1 MTMSNWRV
9 IMDQY
14 NNSMLEAFRTAARD
28 GCASEAALRALVLG
42 AKALH
47 SAGNMSSGEVQNFCQ
62 LNAASVLREVQR
74 HQQLPAA
81 GQTDPVQPASG
92 ASADQTPGREDPG
105 RADPGRAAPGRA
117 APGSN
122 ADKAAADQLG
132 ADFDPRNFVI
142 TGSNVTFDQVSG
154 RDEMVEQL
162 KQVIEMPRMRRM
174 FPLAESKFGGGM
186 DVHFLFYG
194 PAGTGK
200 GHLCRAI
207 QNYMH
212 QLYGDRSLFLSI
224 DAHTLLNKFLGATDA
239 RLKALFDL
247 AESDDY
253 DYSVIF
259 IDEIVDLC
267 RSGEGNSTK
276 DFTLTFQTLI
286 EGIHG
291 GLKHTTVIGCTN
303 SPWLLNGAMR
313 NRLSNACFIDLP
325 KRADLIRFV
334 ESKPEMYHLLGD
346 NEADR
351 RALLEMIGRVG
362 EQRHFSFRPMNNLYK
377 LMHME
382 ALRDASVRYPEGCAG
397 LDQYQPLSRR
407 KVEEI
412 IHQLDAGFDAE
423 QYKQLVEF
431 HRASGAK

>member
-1 MTMSNWRV
+1 MAMMNDWRV

-28 GCASEAALRALVLG
+28 GGASPEALRALAL
-42 AKALH
+42 AARALH
-47 SAGNMSSGEVQNFCQ
+47 SAGNVCSGEVQNFCQ
-62 LNAASVLREVQR
+62 LNASAVVREVQR
-74 HQQLPAA
+74 HQQSPLAGAAA
-81 GQTDPVQPASG
+81 GTAASG
-92 ASADQTPGREDPG
+92 AAAT
-105 RADPGRAAPGRA
+105 AAPSAAGTGAAAA
-117 APGSN
+117 AP
-122 ADKAAADQLG
+122 AARKESAIPLDS
-132 ADFDPRNFVI
+132 DFDPRNFII
-142 TGSNVTFDQVSG
+142 TGSNITFDQVSG
-154 RDEMVEQL
+154 REETVERL
-162 KQVIEMPRMRRM
+162 KQVIEMPLLRRK
-174 FPLAESKFGGGM
+174 FPLAEEKFGGGM
-186 DVHFLFYG
+186 NAHFLFYG

-200 GHLCRAI
+200 GHMCRAI

-212 QLYGDRSLFLSI
+212 RLYGERSLFLSI
-224 DAHTLLNKFLGATDA
+224 DAQTILNKFLGATDA

-267 RSGEGNSTK
+267 RSGEGNSVK

-325 KRADLIRFV
+325 RRADLIRFV
-334 ESKPEMYHLLGD
+334 ETKPEMLALLGE

-351 RALLEMIGRVG
+351 RALLEMIGREG
-362 EQRHFSFRPMNNLYK
+362 EARHFSFRPMNNLYM

-382 ALRDASVRYPEGCAG
+382 ALRKASVRYPDGCAG
-397 LDQYQPLSRR
+397 LEMYQPLSRSR
-407 KVEEI
+407 VEALFR
-412 IHQLDAGFDAE
+412 QLDAGFDEE
-423 QYKQLVEF
+423 QYRQLVAF
-431 HRASGAK
+431 HRAAGGK

>member
-1 MTMSNWRV
+1 MTMMSNWRV

-28 GCASEAALRALVLG
+28 GGASEASLRALALG

-47 SAGNMSSGEVQNFCQ
+47 SAGNLCSGEVQNFCQ
-62 LNAASVLREVQR
+62 LNAAAVLREVQR
-74 HQQLPAA
+74 HQQSQAA
-81 GQTDPVQPASG
+81 GRPVSVQPA
-92 ASADQTPGREDPG
+92 P
-105 RADPGRAAPGRA
+105 AAPAGGP
-117 APGSN
+117 APAPASGSDAKKDN
-122 ADKAAADQLG
+122 ADQLG
-132 ADFDPRNFVI
+132 SDFDPRNFI
-142 TGSNVTFDQVSG
+142 ISGSSITFDQVSG
-154 RDEMVEQL
+154 RDEMVGQL
-162 KQVIEMPRMRRM
+162 RQVIEMPLLRRR
-174 FPLAESKFGGGM
+174 FPLAEQKFGGGM

-224 DAHTLLNKFLGATDA
+224 DAHTILNKFLGATDA

-267 RSGEGNSTK
+267 RSGEGSSTK

-334 ESKPEMYHLLGD
+334 ETKPEMLALLGE
-346 NEADR
+346 NATER
-351 RALLEMIGRVG
+351 RALLEMIGKEG
-362 EQRHFSFRPMNNLYK
+362 EARHFSFRPMNNLYK

-382 ALRDASVRYPEGCAG
+382 ALRKASLSYPDGCAG
-397 LDQYQPLSRR
+397 LEMYQPLSRR

-412 IHQLDAGFDAE
+412 FRQLDAGFDGE
-423 QYKQLVEF
+423 QYQQLVAF
-431 HRASGAK
+431 HRAAGGK